1 VFRDYEETCIWVE
14 IKSTENRVSENLDK
28 TVVSA
33 GVLLFLAGLVGV
45 FYGVGV
51 NLQGM
56 MARGATDY
64 SFITAYITEWT
75 LILVAGLVLIV
86 AGARKK

>member
-1 VFRDYEETCIWVE
+1 MFRDYEETCIWVE